1 MKSKWIPFVCAFALI
16 ISLFS
21 GFLPVSAADTASI
34 RFQIDPVWAN
44 AGDFHDGLA
53 RVFDGKKWGYL
64 DPSGKLVIDCNWDIA
79 MDFSEGLAAV
89 ATVVPGVSDQ
99 TPDVQTWYLIDRQG
113 QTVQSIGTNNA
124 YYYDTRIFLSGV
136 SDGTFLTVPGGSQTA
151 ALHSIRGGR
160 DLPVRSSRSGSPF
173 SGGYAIVSASAEG
186 IFTLPQELQT
196 LVDVLDPSAM
206 PDIVVD
212 YASNV
217 YWDSDW
223 GMVLSVEDGLVI
235 YNARSTHL
243 WGVDTLSGK
252 QVIAPVISDLWYTYR
267 NGVFHVFS
275 GAYATICIEGKFYA
289 ADQSGKLYPFDA
301 DGTGRY
307 GEGLFSHDIGELSGY
322 CALDNTVVIQP
333 QYLTAE
339 PFSCGVAAVST
350 ADGFYYIDKTG
361 RTLHTAPF
369 TEAYSFSEDLGRVKT
384 SDGRYG
390 FVSLTGRP
398 ADALCDQ
405 PDNWAIPEIQSA
417 YDNGLIPNA
426 FCCAYRSNLTRAE
439 LARLSVTLLARG
451 KDCTLDELVLS
462 KTGRTLDAF
471 IASYP
476 FPDTS
481 DRYVL
486 AAYALGIINGY
497 ADGTFRPNGAVTRVE
512 AAKMLTVTAKL
523 GGIAAGGTAPA
534 FSDGSTIAAW
544 AKEYV
549 AFVAS
554 AGIMNGVG
562 GGRFAP
568 LSFYTREQAYL
579 TMERIFCMMP

>member
-1 MKSKWIPFVCAFALI
+1 MKSKWIPFVCVFALLVSI
-16 ISLFS
+16 VS
-21 GFLPVSAADTASI
+21 GLSSVSAADAASI
-34 RFQIDPVWAN
+34 RFQIDPVWAD

-53 RVFDGKKWGYL
+53 RVSDGKKWGYL
-64 DPSGKLVIDCNWDIA
+64 DASGKLAIACKWDIA

-113 QTVQSIGTNNA
+113 QTVQSLGTNNA

-173 SGGYAIVSASAEG
+173 SGGYAIVSADAEG
-186 IFTLPQELQT
+186 TFTLPQELQT
-196 LVDVLDPSAM
+196 LVGVLDPSAM

-212 YASNV
+212 YAGNV

-223 GMVLSVEDGLVI
+223 GMVLSVENGLVI

-243 WGVDTLSGK
+243 WGVDTLAGK

-275 GAYATICIEGKFYA
+275 GAYATICIDGKFYA

-322 CALDNTVVIQP
+322 CGLDNTVAITP

-339 PFSCGVAAVST
+339 PFSCGVAAVSS

-361 RTLHTAPF
+361 RALHDTPF

-384 SDGRYG
+384 SDGTYG

-398 ADALCDQ
+398 ADASCDQ
-405 PDNWAIPEIQSA
+405 PDTWAVAEIQSA

-451 KDCTLDELVLS
+451 KDCTLDELIFS

-471 IASYP
+471 IAGYP

-497 ADGTFRPNGAVTRVE
+497 SDGTFRPNGAVTRVE

-523 GGIAAGGTAPA
+523 AGISASGTAPA

-549 AFVAS
+549 TFVAA

-562 GGRFAP
+562 GGRFSP